1 MDILFFVGQALAIA
15 GIGYV
20 VSQAYALLR
29 RERSRK

>member
-20 VSQAYALLR
+20 VAQTFALFR
-29 RERSRK
+29 RERSRE